1 MVLRAKVELNSS
13 QALVQNS
20 YKQSDFKGDIA
31 MSFVMFDLFVFFVS
45 LLHRTLMAILPYILQ
60 CFSERTEWC
69 MSCLRLVQT
78 LPCSTFSY

>member
-31 MSFVMFDLFVFFVS
+31 MSFVMFDLFVFLS
-45 LLHRTLMAILPYILQ
+45 LSYIGH
-60 CFSERTEWC
+60 
-69 MSCLRLVQT
+69 
-78 LPCSTFSY
+78 